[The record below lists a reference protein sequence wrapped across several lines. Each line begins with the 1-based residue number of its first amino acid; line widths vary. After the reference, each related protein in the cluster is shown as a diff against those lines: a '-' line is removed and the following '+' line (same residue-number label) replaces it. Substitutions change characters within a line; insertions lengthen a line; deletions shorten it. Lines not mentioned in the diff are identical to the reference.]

1 MIKELGFTIV
11 SYISLAVY
19 WWIDDISIVG
29 NVNPVNVQIGED
41 VILSCLERGCRF
53 PNLQV
58 HLYKWE
64 GSENKT
70 LYIYNS
76 TKQMKVQESNSE
88 EREKNE
94 TQQGCYIN
102 GLLEVTLLQ
111 VKPAD
116 AGQYVCALTCG
127 KVYKEDT
134 MEVIPGGIINASVG
148 EDATLPCPLILAHNP
163 SYLKMHWR
171 RISPGKEQTIYSY
184 LYQGTSP
191 VVYSEDTHGD
201 RCNSSNVPSS
211 RVWFGKKYRQKA
223 EIFKSNELSSK
234 NGYMKLK
241 NIQEEDAG
249 KYLCSVKSNL
259 LHKQVTFQLS
269 VKGNQYQDMS
279 GSSTFLSFVL
289 PYLLCLPFLALCLP
303 KNIGQQ
309 QADNEELQK
318 LRSEVE
324 ELRKL
329 CTEEVGQWQTDKEVL
344 RKLCSE
350 EIEELQKLCI
360 EVQWRRACSNA
371 DSVTLDAS
379 SAHPN
384 LSITVDK
391 KSFTHEDHTQNL
403 DNPQRFDRIVSV
415 LGSEGFF
422 SGNHYWT
429 VDTGNSTAWD
439 LGVAIRSI
447 QRKGQISLLPIE
459 GFWVLGRSGKDY
471 WAKTD
476 PWTRV
481 TVQRKLSKIG
491 VYLSFQEKEVA
502 FFNIADMSVLFVFK
516 DCSFTEEIF
525 PFFKNTHKG
534 TAMRICSIKEE
545 KA

>member
-134 MEVIPGGIINASVG
+134 MEVIPGG
-148 EDATLPCPLILAHNP
+148 
-163 SYLKMHWR
+163 
-171 RISPGKEQTIYSY
+171 
-184 LYQGTSP
+184 
-191 VVYSEDTHGD
+191 
-201 RCNSSNVPSS
+201 
-211 RVWFGKKYRQKA
+211 
-223 EIFKSNELSSK
+223 
-234 NGYMKLK
+234 
-241 NIQEEDAG
+241 
-249 KYLCSVKSNL
+249 
-259 LHKQVTFQLS
+259 
-269 VKGNQYQDMS
+269 NQYQDMS

-350 EIEELQKLCI
+350 EIEELRKLRSEVEELQKLCI